1 MCSALIRFISFLI
14 AITLCHSATN
24 GYATTRIGDVSITS
38 RIGPSGN
45 SNHGYA
51 EHLLSVLNHSPDNMR
66 VVTLI
71 LPNDNYSNS
80 QDRIREITRSVVV
93 GPGATAHVSLLQ
105 PPIPLHG
112 NDVAVAID
120 GRRQKEQVP
129 LSVGSH
135 AYNMSHTFAGH
146 IMLGTMGF
154 TTLPL
159 SLQVL
164 VSRNV
169 DTSEIHTHAGPLV
182 NTIPPI
188 SGFRVSTS
196 TSGSVATSSTTSSS
210 SGSASYE
217 LIDLGFPVSAWST
230 DWLGYS
236 RYDGVVVTDKDIQQ
250 MPPDVQSALWQYVEC
265 GGALLVLGGN
275 HLPDDWTSRIK
286 IPHKSAGIANSRVGF
301 GECVVSAVRDSGELN
316 QTEWRQIVHSWMS
329 TATPWQIQLSV
340 AEANNRFPVVS
351 DFGVPVRGLFL
362 LMLVFAIVI
371 GPVNLIVLSRKKR
384 RIWMLW
390 TIPAI
395 SLVTCLAVFLYAT
408 FAEGWNRYIRTEGL
422 TILDQR
428 INRATSIGW
437 TAFYSALTPGDGLH
451 FGYETELTPQVFAA
465 TSVPRSVDWTH
476 DQHLARGWVTARVPA
491 HFKVRK
497 TEVRRE
503 RITVRRGEEARL
515 SIVNGLGADI
525 HQIWLADTDGKIYFG
540 RSISAGAEVEL
551 EPREDIQLRSP
562 DDSGVPGELFG
573 LQLWD
578 LSVNAELD
586 KGNLPEILKD
596 EMIMHGAPL
605 SDDIIVSVQN
615 PGREWQLTDRVW
627 ERNYIIKADGP
638 KSQLVILSEHSEI
651 SGLRGIFAS
660 EDWIGNM
667 ERLKT
672 EPEKFLRPGCY
683 IATSNTSPFIE
694 DGLQKTTGK
703 NYSSIVYGILSEE

>member
-1 MCSALIRFISFLI
+1 MRSALLRPISVLI
-14 AITLCHSATN
+14 AMALFCASTN
-24 GYATTRIGDVSITS
+24 GYATTRIGDVSITP

-51 EHLLSVLNHSPDNMR
+51 EHLLSVLNHSPDKMR

-71 LPNDNYSNS
+71 LPNDSHSNAP
-80 QDRIREITRSVVV
+80 DRIREITRSVVV

-105 PPIPLHG
+105 PPVPLYG
-112 NDVAVAID
+112 SDLAVAID
-120 GRRQKEQVP
+120 GRRQKEEILLP
-129 LSVGSH
+129 VGSH
-135 AYNMSHTFAGH
+135 AHGTPHSFASHV
-146 IMLGTMGF
+146 MLGTMGF
-154 TTLPL
+154 TTFPL
-159 SLQVL
+159 SLQIL
-164 VSRNV
+164 VSRTV
-169 DTSEIHTHAGPLV
+169 DTSELHTHAGTLV
-182 NTIPPI
+182 NTIPSM
-188 SGFRVSTS
+188 SGFSVSTS
-196 TSGSVATSSTTSSS
+196 TSGSVVTSRTTSSS

-230 DWLGYS
+230 NWLGFS
-236 RYDGVVVTDKDIQQ
+236 SYDGVVVTDEDVQQ
-250 MPPDVQSALWQYVEC
+250 MPSDVQSALWRYVEC

-275 HLPDDWTSRIK
+275 HLPDDWASRIE
-286 IPHKSAGIANSRVGF
+286 IPDKSAVIAQNHVGF
-301 GECVVSAVRDSGELN
+301 GECIVSAARDTSGLN
-316 QTEWRQIVHSWMS
+316 LAQWRRIVHSWAK

-351 DFGVPVRGLFL
+351 DFGIPVRGLFL

-390 TIPAI
+390 TIPVI
-395 SLVTCLAVFLYAT
+395 SLMTCLTVFLYAT

-437 TAFYSALTPGDGLH
+437 AAFYSALTPGDGLH

-465 TSVPRSVDWTH
+465 TSIPRSVDWTH

-491 HFKVRK
+491 HFKLRK

-503 RITVRRGEEARL
+503 RITLRRGEGARL

-525 HQIWLADTDGKIYFG
+525 DQFWLADTDGTIYVG
-540 RSISAGAEVEL
+540 KGISAGAEAEL
-551 EPREDIQLRSP
+551 KPQKDMQLHSL
-562 DDSGVPGELFG
+562 DGTDEMFN

-578 LSVNAELD
+578 PSVNAELD
-586 KGNLPEILKD
+586 KGNLPAILKD
-596 EMIMHGAPL
+596 EMVMHGALL
-605 SDDIIVSVQN
+605 SDDVIVSVQDA
-615 PGREWQLTDRVW
+615 GREWLLTDRVW
-627 ERNYIIKADGP
+627 EHTYVIKADGP
-638 KSQLVILSEHSEI
+638 KSQLVIHSEI

-694 DGLQKTTGK
+694 DGLQKTTK
-703 NYSSIVYGILSEE
+703 KIYSSIVYGILSDE

>member
-1 MCSALIRFISFLI
+1 M
-14 AITLCHSATN
+14 H
-24 GYATTRIGDVSITS
+24 
-38 RIGPSGN
+38 
-45 SNHGYA
+45 
-51 EHLLSVLNHSPDNMR
+51 

-71 LPNDNYSNS
+71 MPNDSYSNTS
-80 QDRIREITRSVVV
+80 ERIREISRSVVV
-93 GPGATAHVSLLQ
+93 GPGSTAHVSLLQ

-112 NDVAVAID
+112 NDLAIAID
-120 GRRQKEQVP
+120 GRRQKEEISLP
-129 LSVGSH
+129 GGSH
-135 AYNMSHTFAGH
+135 GHGASHSFGSHWMSGS
-146 IMLGTMGF
+146 MGF
-154 TTLPL
+154 SVFPM

-169 DTSEIHTHAGPLV
+169 DTSALHTHAETIV
-182 NTIPPI
+182 NTIPSR
-188 SGFRVSTS
+188 SGFRLSTP
-196 TSGSVATSSTTSSS
+196 TSGPVVTGSSV
-210 SGSASYE
+210 SGSFGPASYK

-230 DWLGYS
+230 NWLGFS
-236 RYDGVVVTDKDIQQ
+236 RYDGVVVTDEDVQQ
-250 MPPDVQSALWQYVEC
+250 MPSDVQSALWQYVEC

-275 HLPDDWTSRIK
+275 HLPESWTSRIE
-286 IPHKSAGIANSRVGF
+286 IPDKSADIANSRVGF
-301 GECVVSAVRDSGELN
+301 GECIVSAKKDTSGLN
-316 QTEWRQIVHSWMS
+316 LAQWRQIVYSWAK

-390 TIPAI
+390 TIPVI
-395 SLVTCLAVFLYAT
+395 SLMTCLTVFLYAT

-465 TSVPRSVDWTH
+465 ASIPRSVDWTH
-476 DQHLARGWVTARVPA
+476 DQHLTRGWVTARVPA
-491 HFKVRK
+491 HFKLRK

-503 RITVRRGEEARL
+503 RITLRRGEGARL
-515 SIVNGLGADI
+515 GIVNGLGADI
-525 HQIWLADTDGKIYFG
+525 DQFWLADTDGAIYFG
-540 RSISAGAEVEL
+540 KGISAGAEAKL
-551 EPREDIQLRSP
+551 DLQEDMQLRSL
-562 DDSGVPGELFG
+562 GAPGEMFD

-578 LSVNAELD
+578 PSVNAELD
-586 KGNLPEILKD
+586 KGNLPAILKD

-605 SDDIIVSVQN
+605 SDDIIVSVQD

-627 ERNYIIKADGP
+627 ERTYVIKADGP
-638 KSQLVILSEHSEI
+638 KSQLVIHSEI

-667 ERLKT
+667 EHLKT
-672 EPEKFLRPGCY
+672 EPEKFLKPGCY

-694 DGLQKTTGK
+694 DGLQKTTK
-703 NYSSIVYGILSEE
+703 KIYSSIVYGILSEE

>member
-1 MCSALIRFISFLI
+1 MCSALIRSISFLI

-71 LPNDNYSNS
+71 LPSDNYGNPSN
-80 QDRIREITRSVVV
+80 RIREISRSVVV

-105 PPIPLHG
+105 PAVPLYG

-120 GRRQKEQVP
+120 GRRQREQVP
-129 LSVGSH
+129 LAVGPHAHGISH
-135 AYNMSHTFAGH
+135 SFAGH

-182 NTIPPI
+182 NTIPSI
-188 SGFRVSTS
+188 SGVRVSTS

-236 RYDGVVVTDKDIQQ
+236 RYDGVVVTDEDIQQ

-275 HLPDDWTSRIK
+275 HLPDDWTSRIE
-286 IPHKSAGIANSRVGF
+286 IPDKSTGIANNRVGF
-301 GECVVSAVRDSGELN
+301 GECVVSAARDASGLN
-316 QTEWRQIVHSWMS
+316 QIQWRQIVHSWVK
-329 TATPWQIQLSV
+329 TATPWQIQFSV

-371 GPVNLIVLSRKKR
+371 GPVNLIVLSRKNR

-390 TIPAI
+390 TVPVI

-428 INRATSIGW
+428 VNRATSIGW

-451 FGYETELTPQVFAA
+451 FGYETELTPQVFAT

-525 HQIWLADTDGKIYFG
+525 AQIWLADADGTIYFG
-540 RSISAGAEVEL
+540 KNISAGAEAEL
-551 EPREDIQLRSP
+551 KLREDMQLRRLGGT
-562 DDSGVPGELFG
+562 DEMFN

-578 LSVNAELD
+578 PAVNAELD
-586 KGNLPEILKD
+586 KENLPAILKD
-596 EMIMHGAPL
+596 EIIMHGAPL
-605 SDDIIVSVQN
+605 SDDIIVSVQD

-627 ERNYIIKADGP
+627 ERNYTIKSAGAIRQLEIHGEIIGM
-638 KSQLVILSEHSEI
+638 
-651 SGLRGIFAS
+651 RGVFAS
-660 EDWIGNM
+660 EDWIGNI
-667 ERLKT
+667 ERLKK
-672 EPEKFLRPGCY
+672 EPERFLKTGCY
-683 IATSNTSPFIE
+683 IATLDTSPFIE